1 MSQLRGSGRRIALVT
16 LIALGGGFM
25 AVGLDRASAVAATSA
40 AAAALAT
47 QVEGHLG
54 LPGPASR
61 SVARVTDGTT
71 GLVVDEVT
79 DLDVA
84 GTPIAISRFDTSG
97 QLVALVR
104 LGFVAQ
110 VSPAIASTQALERAT
125 SILASLSVIAPGQPA
140 ITARATGGW
149 LIRWVRLA
157 GTVPVP
163 GDGVS
168 VQLSTDGSIHAI
180 VRTERRLAPAPAAR
194 IDASSVRLLAGAR
207 LDRWFAGGLRG
218 DASVTTVGLGWVAP
232 NDTFGDPLPADTAG
246 TLRLAWI
253 VRVATTGALAD
264 QVAGLELAFDA
275 GDGTALGGDLLE

>member
-1 MSQLRGSGRRIALVT
+1 MALVT

-25 AVGLDRASAVAATSA
+25 AVGLDRASAAAATSA
-40 AAAALAT
+40 AATALAT
-47 QVEGHLG
+47 QVEGRLG
-54 LPGPASR
+54 LPAPASR
-61 SVARVTDGTT
+61 SVARLTDATT

-97 QLVALVR
+97 QLVSVVR
-104 LGFVAQ
+104 LGFVAP
-110 VSPAIASTQALERAT
+110 VRPAITSTQALQRAT
-125 SILASLSVIAPGQPA
+125 SILASLSVVAPGQPA
-140 ITARATGGW
+140 VTARAAGGW
-149 LIRWVRLA
+149 LIRWVRLV

-168 VQLSTDGSIHAI
+168 VQLSADGSIHAI
-180 VRTERRLAPAPAAR
+180 VRTAHRLAPAPAAR
-194 IDASSVRLLAGAR
+194 IDAAEIRVLAGAR
-207 LDRWFAGGLRG
+207 LDRWLAGGLRG
-218 DASVTTVGLGWVAP
+218 DASVTTVGLAWVAP
-232 NDTFGDPLPADTAG
+232 NDTFSDPLPVSTTG

-253 VRVATTGALAD
+253 VRVSTTGALAD